1 MARKKD
7 YLEHLTKVPMFSAC
21 SKKDLEQ
28 IARSGDEVAFEPGAK
43 LTQEG
48 EVGREFF
55 VLLDGAAEVSR
66 RGKRLGTI
74 GAGDFVGELALLDR
88 APRNATVTATTN
100 VTALVLGQREFS
112 GVLATVPAMT
122 HKLLVGMA
130 RRLHDLDAKNV

>member
-7 YLEHLTKVPMFSAC
+7 YLEHLTRVPMFSAC

-28 IARSGDEVAFEPGAK
+28 IGRQADEVTFEAGQH
-43 LTQEG
+43 LMTEG

-55 VLLDGAAEVSR
+55 VIMDGAAELSR
-66 RGKRLGTI
+66 SGRRLGTI

-88 APRNATVTATTN
+88 APRNATVTAMTP
-100 VTALVLGQREFS
+100 VTALVLGQREFN
-112 GVLATVPAMT
+112 GVLATVPAIT

-130 RRLHDLDAKNV
+130 RRLHELDARG